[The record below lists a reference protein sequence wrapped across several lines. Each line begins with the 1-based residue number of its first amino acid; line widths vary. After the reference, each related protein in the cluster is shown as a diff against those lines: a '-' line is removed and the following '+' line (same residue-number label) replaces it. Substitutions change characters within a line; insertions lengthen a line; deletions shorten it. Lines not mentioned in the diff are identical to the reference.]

1 VVAGVLRVRGVSIDI
16 LLTGAAPSADVPGLS
31 AATLLSGAVG
41 GLIVFVLTVASGA
54 VVRTRQRGREL
65 RGLARVIRP
74 EMERNAESLETFQRL
89 REQGRLNRTDYQR
102 EHPIYDAW
110 GDTRTKLAE
119 LMPMQDFG
127 VLANFYEALE
137 FLMHSAER
145 EEWDEGVEA
154 GARIRLRMSAKQ
166 IMDAM
171 RVVDGYCVA
180 EWSWRLWSWCP
191 GPTDES

>member
-127 VLANFYEALE
+127 VLANFYEELE
-137 FLMHSAER
+137 LLNNIVER
-145 EEWDEGVEA
+145 GEWDDADRAAARNRLEA
-154 GARIRLRMSAKQ
+154 SANWSTK
-166 IMDAM
+166 AM
-171 RVVDGYCVA
+171 RVVDGYCEA
-180 EWSWRLWSWCP
+180 EWSWRRWSWRP
-191 GPTDES
+191 GPIE